1 LAKVPHQAR
10 AVETV
15 HAILD
20 TATHVLAQG
29 DAAAFSSTRVAA
41 AAGVGPG
48 TMYQYFANREMLLAA
63 LLERE
68 MLEAELLVRAV
79 LAPPRQGPLAEL
91 LGDVLAALAAH
102 FEAHAGMVSRI
113 TAISPALA
121 QEAVA
126 DVLEPRLMEAIR
138 DHLVRGP
145 SHPQLLTDSPSLYVA
160 VNGAL
165 FVLFKWLTDR
175 PPQISR
181 LDLVAALAEQTR
193 GILGLDGT
201 GPAPTR
207 P

>member
-20 TATHVLAQG
+20 TAARVLAEG
-29 DAAAFSSTRVAA
+29 DADAFSTAHVAA
-41 AAGVGPG
+41 AGGVGPG

-68 MLEAELLVRAV
+68 MLEAELLVRAA

-91 LGDVLAALAAH
+91 LSDVLAALAVH
-102 FEAHAGMVSRI
+102 FESHAGLVSRI

-121 QEAVA
+121 QDAVA
-126 DVLEPRLMEAIR
+126 DVLEPRLMDAIH
-138 DHLVRGP
+138 DHLVRDP
-145 SHPQLLTDSPSLYVA
+145 SHSQLLTDSPSLYVA

-165 FVLFKWLTDR
+165 FVLFKWLADR

-181 LDLVAALAEQTR
+181 GDLVAALAEQTR
-193 GILGLDGT
+193 EILGLDGA
-201 GPAPTR
+201 GPAPPR